1 MTDKVLFEIVA
12 TAKGVKVVQNQTDKL
27 AKSSDKAA
35 KSTKNLEKSR
45 DSYNRREK
53 GAAGISS
60 NSTKNFSKMQQ
71 GIDGG
76 GGSGGLVRA
85 YALLAAN
92 VFALTAAFG
101 VLSRSAQI
109 DTLTKSME
117 ILSTTGGT
125 YIKTLAM
132 DLRDASGGA
141 VDLAQSFRQV
151 SLATS
156 AGLNTKEIEGLTM
169 VAKGAA
175 LSLGRDLPDAMDRI
189 FRGAIK
195 LEPEILDEIGLFVR
209 VDEAAE
215 KYARQL
221 GKSASALS
229 QAEKRQGFLN
239 EILDQGT
246 KKFSAYADTVKPDPY
261 VKIAAAL
268 SDVAQSALSLI
279 NGAFGPLIGFLAESK
294 TLLTVVFGAVV
305 FNLLRMAVPA
315 IGQFNQGMAESAKK
329 AADNAREYSEGIRD
343 TTKAQIQQDNKKVKS
358 ALKAQQEINRATKPM
373 ALKVGGKDA
382 SSKLEAQL
390 QDKTIKGKKRQA
402 LVEKRI
408 KDLKKGQNLAAIEN
422 KPLYQAEIDAL
433 EKEKR
438 LESEILDLRTKKGKA
453 KSVADP
459 GTLAKKRQETL
470 DQKAMTSGALASVT
484 GTAETKGMGAAYD
497 ELKNKLKNG
506 EKQADG
512 TRKKFTGL
520 NKGAF
525 ALRGG
530 FSIAAVGAQNLM
542 MTLGPII
549 MIVTMVLP
557 LLIAFA
563 KYMGFMSKES
573 KAAKESI
580 GKLNAVLETLGERM
594 KSQTDQMKDDNLGFT
609 EQAKAATAFSKSMM
623 DVSNRTKDV
632 AAKLVDFRREASD
645 TSLAWDTFIG
655 FVSFGKWGV
664 QAGAESAI
672 LQGAVE
678 NLGGAVRAG
687 EEDLVGLFSANL
699 DGSEEYVAAVQA
711 QIIAEENKA
720 AVMKRLQDEKGK
732 FNANE
737 KAELAGLLRAELTA
751 AKTLDPAKKAA
762 LEKLA
767 NDRRKELTE
776 AQIEAANAALALGL
790 AQQHTSN
797 TSKKLT
803 GDTEDLIDANE
814 AFTEVIDGKAVGA
827 LAVFDAMVSGLS
839 SALEGAGE
847 AMSKFNANFITT
859 TKVDDLSSSFSQ
871 LSDKLITIDKE
882 SGDSIFNEKFAKD
895 LGSNDA
901 NPLSS
906 LFTSKERDVLKGGGK
921 DALKVWQNAQQ
932 EVKAYQKVLI
942 TLKTDTAKLKG
953 IITKLGKAGSIN
965 DKIFTE
971 QAKKQT
977 EQAKLQENAADLA
990 FANRLRNK
998 NMDEDQFNNLAT
1010 LVASKKD
1017 EIDKEA
1023 ILIGQNMTLTE
1034 FYGAQADHHAA
1045 IQARMEAEIATLSES
1060 ERANIQI
1067 TKAALAHVDAKKEL
1081 NKALQTEAKL
1091 TMQIANIGMTGTS
1104 ALNAGQEAELK
1115 IKAAVDAFNIT
1126 REEVNLKM
1134 NMLDYEMTIQQ
1145 IKLEV
1150 LQKEHNIKGLGVRGT
1165 KNEDGTVATEAT
1177 GMFADMDNAQTKTKL
1192 ALQKT
1197 LDNADGVLTVAISDA
1212 VAGGF
1217 KDGIGGGIIATKE
1230 AIAAISSSDATP
1242 DEKASA
1248 ARLAQTTAL
1257 RSTTMALAE
1266 DMKKL
1271 GPEGEAGA
1279 AAALGALAIVDA
1291 YSSLD
1296 SVLSA
1301 TGKNAAT
1308 FGEKVAAGFEFAAAA
1323 LGQISNMM
1331 AAESRAAIAVVDKQI
1346 EAEKKRDGKS
1356 GESIAK
1362 IKAMEKKK
1370 EAMKKKAFEQDK
1382 KMKMAQ
1388 TVASTAA
1395 GMIGVFAGVRDPLFS
1410 MSLAVAQAAVI
1421 GAMGAAS
1428 LAMIAK
1434 TSYQGGGGSID
1445 APKPQ
1450 ALSIGKRDNK
1460 VDVSRGVSGGEMAY
1474 MRGQRG
1480 VGSNANDF
1488 RPTGG
1493 AYGMKSYAAGGEGI
1507 LVGEQGPEIVT
1518 PTQPVDV
1525 LNTSGTGAQNVNF
1538 TINAVD
1544 AEGSLL
1550 ERQQGNI
1557 IGMIRS
1563 AANGY
1568 GQNFL
1573 EQVDTDVVSDAGY
1586 KRV

>member
-1 MTDKVLFEIVA
+1 MSQDKIIFEVVA
-12 TAKGVKVVQNQTDKL
+12 TAKGVKVVQQQTDKL

-35 KSTKNLEKSR
+35 KSTKNLDKSR
-45 DSYNRREK
+45 DAYNRREK

-141 VDLAQSFRQV
+141 IDLAQSFRQV

-195 LEPEILDEIGLFVR
+195 LEPEILDEIGLFIR

-246 KKFSAYADTVKPDPY
+246 RKFSAYADTVKPDPY

-279 NGAFGPLIGFLAESK
+279 NGAFGPMIGFLAESK
-294 TLLTVVFGAVV
+294 TLLTLVFGAVV

-343 TTKAQIQQDNKKVKS
+343 TTKAQIQEDNKKVKS
-358 ALKAQQEINRATKPM
+358 ALNAQVEMNQKTKPM

-408 KDLKKGQNLAAIEN
+408 KDLKRGQNLASIEN
-422 KPLYQAEIDAL
+422 QPLYQAEIDAL
-433 EKEKR
+433 EKEKQ
-438 LESEILDLRTKKGKA
+438 LEKEIVDLRTKKGKA
-453 KSVADP
+453 KSIADP
-459 GTLAKKRQETL
+459 GTLGKKRQETL
-470 DQKAMTSGALASVT
+470 DQKAMTAGALSSVT
-484 GTAETKGMGAAYD
+484 TTAELKGMGAGYD
-497 ELKNKLKNG
+497 ELKDKLKNG

-520 NKGAF
+520 RKGAF

-542 MTLGPII
+542 MSLGPII
-549 MIVTMVLP
+549 MIVTLVLP

-580 GKLNAVLETLGERM
+580 GKLNSVLETLGERM
-594 KSQTDQMKDDNLGFT
+594 KSQTDQMKDENLGFT

-623 DVSNRTKDV
+623 DVANRTKDV
-632 AAKLVDFRREASD
+632 TEKLTDFRREASD
-645 TSLAWDTFIG
+645 SALGWDTFVG
-655 FVSFGKWGV
+655 FISGGRWGV
-664 QAGAESAI
+664 QASAESAI
-672 LQGAVE
+672 LKGAIE

-687 EEDLVGLFSANL
+687 EEDLVNLFSANL
-699 DGSEEYVAAVQA
+699 EGSDDYVAAVQA
-711 QIIAEENKA
+711 QILAEENKA
-720 AVMKRLQDEKGK
+720 KVMKRLEDESGK
-732 FNANE
+732 FKAKE
-737 KAELAGLLRAELTA
+737 KAELAKLLRAELTG
-751 AKTLDPAKKAA
+751 AKTLDPAKKIAMEKIA
-762 LEKLA
+762 LDLR
-767 NDRRKELTE
+767 DRMSD
-776 AQIEAANAALALGL
+776 AQIEAANAALALAQ
-790 AQQHTSN
+790 AQQHT
-797 TSKKLT
+797 TKT
-803 GDTEDLIDANE
+803 GDTLKGTTEDLIDANE
-814 AFTEVIDGKAVGA
+814 TFTEVIDGKAIGV
-827 LAVFDAMVSGLS
+827 LAKYDEMITGLS
-839 SALEGAGE
+839 SALEGASE
-847 AMSKFNANFITT
+847 SVAKFNSNFITT

-871 LSDKLITIDKE
+871 LSDKLVILGE
-882 SGDSIFNEKFAKD
+882 NGEKLSLNKAFAQD
-895 LGSNDA
+895 LATNDD
-901 NPLSS
+901 NPFSS
-906 LFTSKERDVLKGGGK
+906 LFTDKEKDVLKGGGK
-921 DALKVWQNAQQ
+921 DALKVWQ
-932 EVKAYQKVLI
+932 KAYQKVLI
-942 TLKTDTAKLKG
+942 TLKTDTAKLKTV
-953 IITKLGKAGSIN
+953 ITKLGQAGTIN
-965 DKIFTE
+965 DEIFKE
-971 QAKKQT
+971 QAERQT
-977 EQAKLQENAADLA
+977 KMATVQRDAANLA
-990 FANRLRNK
+990 LANRLRNK
-998 NMDEDQFNNLAT
+998 NMDETQLNDMGTLLAG
-1010 LVASKKD
+1010 LDS

-1023 ILIGQNMTLTE
+1023 ALVDTNMTLTE

-1045 IQARMEAEIATLSES
+1045 IQARLAQEVASLTEV
-1060 ERANIQI
+1060 ERAGIQI
-1067 TKAALAHVDAKKEL
+1067 TKAALAHTDAKKEL

-1091 TMQIANIGMTGTS
+1091 TMQIAKLSMTGTTT
-1104 ALNAGQEAELK
+1104 LNAGQEATLK
-1115 IKAAVDAFNIT
+1115 VKAAVDAFNIT
-1126 REEVNLKM
+1126 KEEVGLKM
-1134 NMLDYEMTIQQ
+1134 TMLDYEMTIQQ

-1150 LQKEHNIKGLGVRGT
+1150 LQKEHNIKGLGVRGKT
-1165 KNEDGTVATEAT
+1165 NEDGTVTEAT
-1177 GMFADMDNAQTKTKL
+1177 GMFADMDNAQTKTKT

-1197 LDNADGVLTVAISDA
+1197 LDNADGVLNVAISEA

-1230 AIAAISSSDATP
+1230 AIAAISSSDATG
-1242 DEKASA
+1242 DEKAA
-1248 ARLAQTTAL
+1248 GVRLAQTTAL

-1301 TGKNAAT
+1301 TGENAAT

-1356 GESIAK
+1356 SESIAK
-1362 IKAMEKKK
+1362 IGAMEKKK

-1445 APKPQ
+1445 APKP
-1450 ALSIGKRDNK
+1450 AKLAIGKRDNK
-1460 VDVSRGVSGGEMAY
+1460 VDVSRGASGGEMNY
-1474 MRGQRG
+1474 MRGGRG

-1488 RPTGG
+1488 KPIGG
-1493 AYGMKSYAAGGEGI
+1493 AYGMKSYASGGEGI
-1507 LVGEQGPEIVT
+1507 LVGEQGPEVVK
-1518 PTQPVDV
+1518 PTQPIDV
-1525 LNTSGTGAQNVNF
+1525 VQPGMGDTQNVNF
-1538 TINAVD
+1538 TINTIDSQGVEDFLDSNAG
-1544 AEGSLL
+1544 AIISTIRGS
-1550 ERQQGNI
+1550 
-1557 IGMIRS
+1557 
-1563 AANGY
+1563 ANGY
-1568 GQNFL
+1568 GTPFL
-1573 EQVDTDVVSDAGY
+1573 EQIDTDAVGVKYSY
-1586 KRV
+1586 KRK